1 MNKKLQE
8 IKRLLQNAEDSDNI
22 KEMEMQ
28 IVKLELQLKN
38 AETEIERLRTDTRIL
53 LEKTATQPTRIEFWG
68 GVLTVVSLI
77 VAILA
82 LG

>member
-28 IVKLELQLKN
+28 IVKLELVATRHLKP
-38 AETEIERLRTDTRIL
+38 IKGR
-53 LEKTATQPTRIEFWG
+53 F
-68 GVLTVVSLI
+68 
-77 VAILA
+77 
-82 LG
+82 